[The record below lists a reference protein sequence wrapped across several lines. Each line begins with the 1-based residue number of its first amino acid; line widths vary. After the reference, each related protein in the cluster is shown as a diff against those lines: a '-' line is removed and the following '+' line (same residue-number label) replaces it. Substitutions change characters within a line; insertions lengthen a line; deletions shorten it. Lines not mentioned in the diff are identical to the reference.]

1 VADKP
6 LVQRTDQQR
15 FEHRAAQYRSVRV
28 VLRCGLI
35 RDQDAGNHLAG
46 LAVFGHFGALVFGS
60 RSGGSSTFPE
70 VPFSLSGGAPNHVG
84 ARLADY
90 LDRLSRILSV
100 SDVTPSGA
108 RVYAAVAVDLKH
120 DASGKSVKPS
130 GGTMR

>member
-1 VADKP
+1 MVRVLDDVPPVRLPDLAGDAP
-6 LVQRTDQQR
+6 
-15 FEHRAAQYRSVRV
+15 RAAHRTPASAWCSICWPR
-28 VLRCGLI
+28 RC
-35 RDQDAGNHLAG
+35 G